1 MVSDRE
7 RSQSNDVDDSKLSCR
22 IETSNQLIESW
33 STRSRKHEAAPRGH
47 DSELVQ
53 WQVSPRLLLLES
65 HSMRLDRGHL
75 GVESMLLLE
84 QTLHS
89 LEPRLPLLALEP
101 LLLESLQQLL
111 EPQLPSLDI
120 QHR

>member
-1 MVSDRE
+1 
-7 RSQSNDVDDSKLSCR
+7 
-22 IETSNQLIESW
+22 
-33 STRSRKHEAAPRGH
+33 
-47 DSELVQ
+47 
-53 WQVSPRLLLLES
+53 
-65 HSMRLDRGHL
+65 MRLDRGHL